1 LRIKLAEPVAD
12 GVIRIHAPLPLP
24 DPDHI
29 NCYLLEVDGDQ
40 VLVDTGMRGSE
51 GAIDDALARFGVRV
65 DRVLLTHGHPDHWG
79 LARRYA
85 DTALAHPDIRA
96 QMVYAEDRRSPVGV
110 LGVPPGTDVEGEA
123 IEYLIGYTA
132 LTCGAP
138 HITPILDGDRIGDWE
153 VLVTPGHAPGH
164 VCLYRRSDRVLIAG
178 DHLLPEV
185 TPNIHL
191 TTEMPDAVA
200 DYLGA
205 LRRVASLDVR
215 LVLPSHG
222 EPFTDAAARAAELIY
237 HHERR
242 LARLEELLCDDG
254 PADTARLAHALF
266 KDAGTPAHRLLAEME
281 TYAHL
286 EHLRLRGR
294 VSLSAVNMW
303 AVAGQSGSPD
313 HGGAT
318 VRCG

>member
-1 LRIKLAEPVAD
+1 LILKLAQTVAD

-24 DPDHI
+24 EPDHI
-29 NCYLLEVDGDQ
+29 NCYLLEIDGHQ

-51 GAIDDALARFGVRV
+51 GAIDDALARFGVTV

-79 LARRYA
+79 LTRRYA
-85 DTALAHPDIRA
+85 DTALAHPDIRE
-96 QMVYAEDRRSPVGV
+96 QLVQAEERRLPDGV
-110 LGVPPGTDVEGEA
+110 LGVPPGTEVEGEA
-123 IEYLIGYTA
+123 IDYLIGYAT
-132 LTCGAP
+132 LTHGAP
-138 HITPILDGDRIGDWE
+138 HITPILEGDRLGDWE

-164 VCLYRRSDRVLIAG
+164 VCLYRRSDQVLIVG
-178 DHLLPEV
+178 DHLLPEM

-200 DYLGA
+200 DYLGG

-222 EPFTDAAARAAELIY
+222 EPFTDAAGRAAELIY

-242 LARLEELLCDDG
+242 LARLEGLLCVGG
-254 PADTARLAHALF
+254 PADTARLAKALF
-266 KDAGTPAHRLLAEME
+266 KDVNTPAHKLLAEME

-286 EHLRLRGR
+286 EHLRRRGR
-294 VSLSAVNMW
+294 VSLSGVNVW
-303 AVAGQSGSPD
+303 AAAADGS
-313 HGGAT
+313 
-318 VRCG
+318 

>member
-1 LRIKLAEPVAD
+1 
-12 GVIRIHAPLPLP
+12 
-24 DPDHI
+24 
-29 NCYLLEVDGDQ
+29 

-51 GAIDDALARFGVRV
+51 DAIDDALARLRVRV

-96 QMVYAEDRRSPVGV
+96 QMMYAEERRSAVGF
-110 LGVPPGTDVEGEA
+110 LGVPPGTEVEGEV
-123 IEYLIGYTA
+123 IEYLIGYA
-132 LTCGAP
+132 SLTHGAP
-138 HITPILDGDRIGDWE
+138 DVTPILEGDHIGDWE

-164 VCLYRRSDRVLIAG
+164 VCLYRRSDQVLIAG

-200 DYLGA
+200 DYLSA
-205 LRRVASLDVR
+205 LRRVAALAVR

-222 EPFTDAAARAAELIY
+222 EPFTDAAGRAAELIH

-242 LARLEELLCDDG
+242 LAQLEGLLCVGG
-254 PADTARLAHALF
+254 PADTTRLAEDLF
-266 KDAGTPAHRLLAEME
+266 RDVDTPADKLLAEME

-294 VSLSAVNMW
+294 ISLSGLNLW
-303 AVAGQSGSPD
+303 AATAAGG
-313 HGGAT
+313 
-318 VRCG
+318 